1 MQTLIPAS
9 RSLPAQRLSRSTGRA
24 LARINEG
31 TDLSLAV
38 IDHEAEVATAKV
50 DAVLQVG
57 GHAAQGVALLKHL
70 QQQLETT
77 VPGCGNDVAFVMDRT
92 VLAAGGLVTDL
103 AAQLRRI
110 R

>member
-1 MQTLIPAS
+1 MNTLVPVA
-9 RSLPAQRLSRSTGRA
+9 RNLPAQRTSKVTSRA
-24 LARINEG
+24 LARISEG
-31 TDLSLAV
+31 TDVSLAL
-38 IDHEAEVATAKV
+38 IDHQVEVATSKV

-70 QQQLETT
+70 QGQLETT
-77 VPGCGNDVAFVMDRT
+77 VPGCGNEVSFVVDRT

-103 AAQLRRI
+103 ASQLRRV

>member
-1 MQTLIPAS
+1 MNTLVSMP
-9 RSLPAQRLSRSTGRA
+9 RNLPAQRLSRVTGRA
-24 LARINEG
+24 LARISES
-31 TDLSLAV
+31 TDISLAL
-38 IDHEAEVATAKV
+38 IDRQAEVATGRV

-57 GHAAQGVALLKHL
+57 GHAAHGVALLKHL

-77 VPGCGNDVAFVMDRT
+77 VPGCGYEVGFVVDCT

-103 AAQLRRI
+103 ASQLRRI